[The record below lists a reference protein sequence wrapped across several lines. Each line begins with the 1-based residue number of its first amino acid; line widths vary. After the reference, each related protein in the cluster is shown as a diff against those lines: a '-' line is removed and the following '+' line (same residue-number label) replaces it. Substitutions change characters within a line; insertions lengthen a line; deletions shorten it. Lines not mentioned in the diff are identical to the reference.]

1 MAASAEL
8 ALAIIAGLEQWNNG
22 FFRGIS
28 MHIRPLLIVL
38 CILVMW
44 LCACIPMPLHNEV
57 QSDLEETRIQRD
69 LAQKELE
76 SLKAKHQQTEAQLQ
90 WIDLKLSKSEAA
102 RSRLSKDLKQLQT
115 QNTYLKNINQQQQKN
130 IKALK
135 LELEK
140 RRSVI
145 QLQGQVIQLLDD
157 TKKTIETSLKDQ
169 IAAREI
175 EIVEI
180 DDKLKVIFVDK
191 ILFDSG
197 SVEINPGGKELLMIM
212 AGSLKENKEQ
222 NILVEGHTDD
232 VPLSAAL
239 SKRFPSNWELSTA
252 RAAAVARFFQQK
264 GGIQPERLS
273 ARGYSYYRPVA
284 SNETEEGRHQNRRIE
299 IILGP
304 YKE

>member
-1 MAASAEL
+1 
-8 ALAIIAGLEQWNNG
+8 
-22 FFRGIS
+22 
-28 MHIRPLLIVL
+28 MHIRSLLTVL
-38 CILVMW
+38 CTLATL
-44 LCACIPMPLHNEV
+44 LCACMPLPLYTEV
-57 QSDLEETRIQRD
+57 QTDLEKTRNQRD
-69 LAQKELE
+69 QARKELE
-76 SLKAKHQQTEAQLQ
+76 SLKARHGQTEEQLQ
-90 WIDLKLSKSEAA
+90 WTELELSKCEAA
-102 RSRLSKDLKQLQT
+102 RRQLSKDSKKLRT
-115 QNTYLKNINQQQQKN
+115 QNAYLKNINHQQQKN
-130 IKALK
+130 INELK

-169 IAAREI
+169 IAAQEI

-197 SVEINPGGKELLMIM
+197 SVEINPRGKELLMIM
-212 AGSLKENKEQ
+212 ADSLKENKEQ
-222 NILVEGHTDD
+222 NIVVEGHTDD

-239 SKRFPSNWELSTA
+239 RKRFPSNWELSTA
-252 RAAAVARFFQQK
+252 RAAAVARFFQQT

-273 ARGYSYYRPVA
+273 ARGYSFYRPVG
-284 SNETEEGRHQNRRIE
+284 SNKTEEGRHQNRRIE

-304 YKE
+304 YEE

>member
-1 MAASAEL
+1 
-8 ALAIIAGLEQWNNG
+8 
-22 FFRGIS
+22 
-28 MHIRPLLIVL
+28 
-38 CILVMW
+38 MW
-44 LCACIPMPLHNEV
+44 LCACMPMPLHNEV

-76 SLKAKHQQTEAQLQ
+76 SLKAKHEQTEVQLQ
-90 WIDLKLSKSEAA
+90 WIELELSKSEAA
-102 RSRLSKDLKQLQT
+102 ISQLSKDLKQLQS
-115 QNTYLKNINQQQQKN
+115 QNAYLKNINQQQQKN

-197 SVEINPGGKELLMIM
+197 SVEGRLFKRKQRTEYRGRGTHGRCPFKCRVAQTISQQLGAFNGPGSSRR
-212 AGSLKENKEQ
+212 SL
-222 NILVEGHTDD
+222 
-232 VPLSAAL
+232 
-239 SKRFPSNWELSTA
+239 F
-252 RAAAVARFFQQK
+252 
-264 GGIQPERLS
+264 S
-273 ARGYSYYRPVA
+273 AR
-284 SNETEEGRHQNRRIE
+284 RRDSA
-299 IILGP
+299 
-304 YKE
+304 